1 MVEMFTA
8 FCHMRGASYTKIHID
23 VSPLIEPREQL
34 RKQKEEMSKPFF
46 YISYDKA
53 KTSISYLCIYWR
65 ISRPFFNYTSK
76 RLFFAIFI
84 IYIKY
89 MIKLKSI
96 IKVSPYFTLFLSPAF
111 LGPGLIF
118 PPPP

>member
-1 MVEMFTA
+1 MFTA

-53 KTSISYLCIYWR
+53 KTSISYLFTGEYLDP
-65 ISRPFFNYTSK
+65 S
-76 RLFFAIFI
+76 LI
-84 IYIKY
+84 IPAKDSF
-89 MIKLKSI
+89 LQ
-96 IKVSPYFTLFLSPAF
+96 FLSYI
-111 LGPGLIF
+111 LNI
-118 PPPP
+118 